1 METKN
6 NGAKSPKR
14 GVARV
19 AYKVVFAEPPES
31 DCEEVEFYFS
41 SVAAIF
47 GRFAPEQV
55 GCRRNHLWN
64 LGVANGKPYRGKK
77 CRIEQ
82 VWIENSPRKDNKS

>member
-1 METKN
+1 MEAKI

-14 GVARV
+14 GGARV

-47 GRFAPEQV
+47 GRFSQQQV
-55 GCRRNHLWN
+55 GCGRNHLWN
-64 LGVANGKPYRGKK
+64 IGVANGEPYRGKK

-82 VWIENSPRKDNKS
+82 VWVQNSPRKDNKS